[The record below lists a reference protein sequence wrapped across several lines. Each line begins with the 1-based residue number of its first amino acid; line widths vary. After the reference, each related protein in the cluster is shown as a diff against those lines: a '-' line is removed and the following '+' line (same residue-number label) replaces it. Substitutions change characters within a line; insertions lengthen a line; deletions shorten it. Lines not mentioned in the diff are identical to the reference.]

1 MIEVATDT
9 SNKRLAMQAYEQVLD
24 LILNGG
30 ARPGDMV
37 NERRLAEMLDM
48 SRTPVRD
55 ALLMLEAEGLLER
68 QGGRGLRIKQMQI
81 EDYMDA
87 LQIRLML
94 EPEVARMA
102 TGRIPAADLDALEAT
117 LKAMLADA
125 EAGAQA
131 DRAAVRD
138 VDDRLHGLI
147 SDATENRQ
155 LSSIIL
161 MLRRQT
167 QIFDLRSM
175 PERFQDTAAEH
186 LDILRSIRSGDAEA
200 AATAMRAH
208 LEQVR
213 NSIINRLTRR

>member
-186 LDILRSIRSGDAEA
+186 LDILRCIRSGDAEA

-213 NSIINRLTRR
+213 DSIINRLTRR